1 MPLPSPIFGQWPI
14 AEPIAAEPIAA
25 IFEGTFSAIGF
36 VPLLAP
42 QSRIGSAVLSQPP
55 EPAIPR
61 DPSQVSATPPVA
73 PVVPKPFS
81 RRKETSGNLAAAFLP
96 YPASEVSSI
105 KSGWREDYW
114 KEPSPMF
121 TQGLMQQ
128 DLRYSTECSQCKCVV
143 KEAKL
148 PPAGHISAE
157 ELEQEHRLQWLDSL
171 IKEEEKGL
179 RYPRYSK
186 SQVSDDLDPPLRSG
200 LAPPRPPPSVIL
212 SSLFDQ
218 GVRSKFHGEIK
229 SFSEAKGYGFISC
242 EKVWNL
248 LRCDVHFS
256 LSEVYDVDPQQISEK
271 VRVGSKCT
279 FWCNLDR
286 SGRPQAKVVRITEVA
301 ERPPEN
307 KTLTETDQVKYEGRI
322 KSFKEDT
329 GYGFISCDETFKKF
343 NRDVFLHHK
352 QLANCKAKVGD
363 LVRFK
368 IFESKGQPKALGLE
382 LIEAA
387 DAPQSPQASDKAADA
402 PHSPQTAS
410 DKAAST
416 QDTASARLLD
426 DEQVAKPEELED
438 PADLWEQGWTR
449 YRISESSD
457 EYWWC
462 REKTNEYFLESE
474 PDEWSKF
481 LDPNTAKEYWWHQS
495 GRCFWV

>member
-1 MPLPSPIFGQWPI
+1 MEAREGCLFPALSSASGRSLSRSQPSRSQPSLRAPSVL
-14 AEPIAAEPIAA
+14 
-25 IFEGTFSAIGF
+25 SAVSTSF

-186 SQVSDDLDPPLRSG
+186 SQINARLFPDKMYNQHAWSHKWLPAPN
-200 LAPPRPPPSVIL
+200 LAPR
-212 SSLFDQ
+212 
-218 GVRSKFHGEIK
+218 H
-229 SFSEAKGYGFISC
+229 
-242 EKVWNL
+242 
-248 LRCDVHFS
+248 
-256 LSEVYDVDPQQISEK
+256 
-271 VRVGSKCT
+271 
-279 FWCNLDR
+279 
-286 SGRPQAKVVRITEVA
+286 
-301 ERPPEN
+301 
-307 KTLTETDQVKYEGRI
+307 LT
-322 KSFKEDT
+322 
-329 GYGFISCDETFKKF
+329 
-343 NRDVFLHHK
+343 
-352 QLANCKAKVGD
+352 
-363 LVRFK
+363 
-368 IFESKGQPKALGLE
+368 
-382 LIEAA
+382 
-387 DAPQSPQASDKAADA
+387 
-402 PHSPQTAS
+402 
-410 DKAAST
+410 
-416 QDTASARLLD
+416 
-426 DEQVAKPEELED
+426 
-438 PADLWEQGWTR
+438 
-449 YRISESSD
+449 
-457 EYWWC
+457 
-462 REKTNEYFLESE
+462 
-474 PDEWSKF
+474 
-481 LDPNTAKEYWWHQS
+481 
-495 GRCFWV
+495 

>member
-1 MPLPSPIFGQWPI
+1 MVSPGDGALGRYEFV
-14 AEPIAAEPIAA
+14 AACEA
-25 IFEGTFSAIGF
+25 
-36 VPLLAP
+36 LLADAPGCGNAADLHELFDILDP
-42 QSRIGSAVLSQPP
+42 QCTGQVSLQEFSRLLKSYRKVPKAVDGHTAAVRLMEERRGIPQTEPGPGLVLSP
-55 EPAIPR
+55 
-61 DPSQVSATPPVA
+61 
-73 PVVPKPFS
+73 
-81 RRKETSGNLAAAFLP
+81 LA
-96 YPASEVSSI
+96 
-105 KSGWREDYW
+105 
-114 KEPSPMF
+114 
-121 TQGLMQQ
+121 GLRAWMLQHAWIFQ
-128 DLRYSTECSQCKCVV
+128 DLE
-143 KEAKL
+143 
-148 PPAGHISAE
+148 
-157 ELEQEHRLQWLDSL
+157 
-171 IKEEEKGL
+171 
-179 RYPRYSK
+179 
-186 SQVSDDLDPPLRSG
+186 VSDDLDPPLRSG